1 LPSWGCEITQAEAW
15 YPLSAEGA
23 IQDSLGQA
31 KGRFR
36 GPRGYPYDQ
45 AILIQWLKEWDG
57 RPARLFCSSDTGGT
71 PVPLCVYRPEH
82 VFTALNT
89 NKAWATQ
96 AGTPCYIALGL
107 TVEPPDGALQSW
119 LLLAHFF
126 PSNLELMRFRND
138 GPHFN
143 GLPELKTRAA
153 LGDLYGLLKTVC
165 LN

>member
-1 LPSWGCEITQAEAW
+1 VVERVGRASRPSLLFVRYGRDA
-15 YPLSAEGA
+15 SA
-23 IQDSLGQA
+23 
-31 KGRFR
+31 
-36 GPRGYPYDQ
+36 
-45 AILIQWLKEWDG
+45 
-57 RPARLFCSSDTGGT
+57 T
-71 PVPLCVYRPEH
+71 LCVSPRAR
-82 VFTALNT
+82 VTALNT

-107 TVEPPDGALQSW
+107 TVEAPDGALQSW